1 MSDGKLFDLPRPWP
15 ADAVWLGPVGWTADA
30 AVAGDGGAVHHDPA
44 QALAWVRAA
53 VERETSLSR
62 LLIIHQ
68 DAFAGHDGA
77 GRLTT
82 WLDDVTSL
90 RAPLLPV
97 LLHGDL
103 PAMQLVEFFRAGL
116 FDALAVPVARADW
129 VNMLIRAE
137 KQIERRHRG
146 RLLLAS
152 SGRTRETLRQ
162 LQRELGDP
170 EESPAELLQARD
182 SLQTANRQLSEA
194 MPSCRCSTAS
204 VAS

>member
-1 MSDGKLFDLPRPWP
+1 
-15 ADAVWLGPVGWTADA
+15 
-30 AVAGDGGAVHHDPA
+30 
-44 QALAWVRAA
+44 
-53 VERETSLSR
+53 
-62 LLIIHQ
+62 
-68 DAFAGHDGA
+68 
-77 GRLTT
+77 
-82 WLDDVTSL
+82 
-90 RAPLLPV
+90 
-97 LLHGDL
+97 
-103 PAMQLVEFFRAGL
+103 
-116 FDALAVPVARADW
+116 VPVARADW

-194 MPSCRCSTAS
+194 MAELSLLYRFGRELSAASNWDEVLREILRSLTAFVGAGGAALVLPCDAGPADMAEAMARVLRDEGVRAEMRRRGRARVGTGARVS
-204 VAS
+204 RRRTAAARAEGDRPRAARLADGHRPR